1 MRQTSQISKL
11 TSIRAGFAALSIF
24 ALISVSGAVY
34 AADAAAP
41 MAPAADAKAAVPGKP
56 KVDAAAGETLY
67 SNGDASRGVTACL
80 TCHGP
85 KGQSAVSSWP
95 KLSAQHAAYTA
106 KQLKNFKEGTRANPI
121 MMGMSVTL
129 TEQDMQNISAYLA
142 KQPVSLGVAQDK
154 ATIELGQSIY
164 RGGIAAKGVPA
175 CAACHSPTGAGI
187 PAQYPRLGGQWA
199 EYTNAQLLAFRE
211 GVRKNSSQMTTIAG
225 KLSDLE
231 MKAVSDYI
239 AGLN

>member
-11 TSIRAGFAALSIF
+11 TSLRAGFAALSIF
-24 ALISVSGAVY
+24 ALIGISGA
-34 AADAAAP
+34 AFASDA
-41 MAPAADAKAAVPGKP
+41 APAAAAEAKPAVPGKP
-56 KVDAAAGETLY
+56 KVDAAVGEALY

-85 KGQSAVSSWP
+85 KGQSAVGTWP

-106 KQLKNFKEGTRANPI
+106 KQLKNFKDGTRPNPV
-121 MMGMSVTL
+121 MMGMAATL
-129 TEQDMQNISAYLA
+129 TEQDMQNIAAYLV

-164 RGGIAAKGVPA
+164 RGGIASKGVPA

-187 PAQYPRLGGQWA
+187 PSQYPRLNGQWA
-199 EYTNAQLLAFRE
+199 DYSYAQLVAFSN
-211 GVRKNSSQMTTIAG
+211 GTRKNGPMMTTIAS
-225 KLSDLE
+225 KMSDLE
-231 MKAVSDYI
+231 MKAVADYI
-239 AGLN
+239 AGLR